1 MKKFDLQPFIDKV
14 KELDIQMEGILVW
27 QDGEE
32 LARHFFIPEY
42 RRIQYSVS
50 KSFTSA
56 AVGFAQ
62 QEGLLCVQDPVLKYL
77 ADKAPAEPCE
87 NLKKL
92 TLRDL
97 LTMQSGMDLSKDMD
111 MFQNYTEGDYVTYA
125 LSRPFRYAPGTTFAY
140 DNMASY
146 LLAFIVQRVTGQNL
160 VDYLMPRL
168 FGPLGIDRPEWDAD
182 PAGNALGMSGL
193 RINLSELFKF
203 IKLYYDYGMLDGKQI
218 LPREWIEI
226 STSALS
232 HNAPAY
238 PPRPMI
244 TASVTA
250 ISSGSVSTAAS
261 AQTACMPSSAS
272 SCGIRRPS
280 SASMPTNPA
289 SSWCWIPCGRRFIR
303 NCKPSRCFAG
313 RYPV

>member
-1 MKKFDLQPFIDKV
+1 MAKLDLTPFIEKC
-14 KELDIQMEGILVW
+14 KERGLNMEGVIVW

-62 QEGLLCVQDPVLKYL
+62 QEGLLCVQDHVLKYL

-87 NLKKL
+87 NLQN
-92 TLRDL
+92 LRLCDL

-111 MFQNYTEGDYVTYA
+111 VFQNYTEGDYVTYA

-168 FGPLGIDRPEWDAD
+168 FGPLGIDRPEWDTD

-218 LPREWIEI
+218 LPKAWIEQ
-226 STSALS
+226 STAKQ
-232 HNAPAY
+232 
-238 PPRPMI
+238 
-244 TASVTA
+244 VE
-250 ISSGSVSTAAS
+250 SGSSDPGKTDNYCGYGYLFWRG
-261 AQTACMPSSAS
+261 QHSSFRADGS
-272 SCGIRRPS
+272 LSKYGVILRDKKAIICINADEPRQQLVLDT
-280 SASMPTNPA
+280 MWET
-289 SSWCWIPCGRRFIR
+289 I
-303 NCKPSRCFAG
+303 
-313 RYPV
+313 YPQL

>member
-87 NLKKL
+87 NLQN
-92 TLRDL
+92 LRLCDL

-111 MFQNYTEGDYVTYA
+111 VFQNYTEGDYVTYA
-125 LSRPFRYAPGTTFAY
+125 LSRPFLYAPGTTFAY

-168 FGPLGIDRPEWDAD
+168 FGPLGIDRPEWDTD

-232 HNAPAY
+232 DNAPAY
-238 PPRPMI
+238 PPETYDNRLGYGYQFWQCQHGGFRADGMYAKFGI
-244 TASVTA
+244 VLRDKKA
-250 ISSGSVSTAAS
+250 IICINAHEPRQQLVLDTMWE
-261 AQTACMPSSAS
+261 T
-272 SCGIRRPS
+272 I
-280 SASMPTNPA
+280 
-289 SSWCWIPCGRRFIR
+289 
-303 NCKPSRCFAG
+303 
-313 RYPV
+313 YPQL